1 MFTFFFCFFV
11 IGPALATIFWKL
23 RSGVKEMAAPPEPK
37 PYEEQPAGRIHLLE
51 GDQYFDSS
59 SENPYEHPAL
69 DWASGSM
76 SCVLATDLQQRPQCQ
91 AALVGTVQVLK
102 PAHEKGLVAVI
113 LDNKRLA
120 AIGQE
125 PFGLMSGAQML
136 VDRMIPTQTLRSH

>member
-1 MFTFFFCFFV
+1 MLSFFFLFFV
-11 IGPALATIFWKL
+11 VGPIIGTVLAKL
-23 RSGVKEMAAPPEPK
+23 WWGVKDMAAAPEPK

-51 GDQYFDSS
+51 GDHYFDSTP
-59 SENPYEHPAL
+59 ENPYEHPAL
-69 DWASGSM
+69 DWASGDM

-91 AALVGTVQVLK
+91 SALIGTIQVLK

-113 LDNKRLA
+113 LDNKRLS

-136 VDRMIPTQTLRSH
+136 VDRIIPAQTLRHH